1 MQRMIHARV
10 IAAAVSAGGSGSAPL
25 AVRVVSRVPF
35 LRSVAGYAVAI
46 GPLPER
52 APAYARRPEPHE

>member
-1 MQRMIHARV
+1 VARV
-10 IAAAVSAGGSGSAPL
+10 PL
-25 AVRVVSRVPF
+25 

-52 APAYARRPEPHE
+52 APDFARRANLADGTALHE

>member
-1 MQRMIHARV
+1 MRRLIHARV
-10 IAAAVSAGGSGSAPL
+10 IAMAVSGGDSAAPPL
-25 AVRVVSRVPF
+25 AVRVLSRVPF